1 MIRKFEKPARWEEL
15 MGFPEHP
22 RKFDEALFKYLLAT
36 DPITRAVAPLAKS
49 AYKYLIEEV

>member
-1 MIRKFEKPARWEEL
+1 MIARWEEL

-22 RKFDEALFKYLLAT
+22 RKFDEVIFKFRLAT
-36 DPITRAVAPLAKS
+36 DPAMMVVAPLAKS